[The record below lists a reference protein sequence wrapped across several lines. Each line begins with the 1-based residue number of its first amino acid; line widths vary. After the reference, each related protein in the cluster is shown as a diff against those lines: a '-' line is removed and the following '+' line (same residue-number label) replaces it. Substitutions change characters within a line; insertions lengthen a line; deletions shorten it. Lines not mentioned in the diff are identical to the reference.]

1 MIIQTITGTLFVTGD
16 IIAQQFV
23 EQRGLKSHNFYR
35 TLRLGEFESIH
46 RSTAIW
52 YRSLDRFV
60 TIKNPMLGLLT
71 RVTLD
76 PMFYYNI
83 FRRSGTIRRSTN
95 FRKAWRCKRC
105 KYKFLSEYLS

>member
-1 MIIQTITGTLFVTGD
+1 MIIQTITT
-16 IIAQQFV
+16 AQQFV

-35 TLRLGEFESIH
+35 TLRLGGFESIH
-46 RSTAIW
+46 PTDGYLVLFFRP
-52 YRSLDRFV
+52 V

-83 FRRSGTIRRSTN
+83 FRRSGTIRRSGKISN
-95 FRKAWRCKRC
+95 FRKAWRC

>member
-1 MIIQTITGTLFVTGD
+1 MIIQTITT
-16 IIAQQFV
+16 
-23 EQRGLKSHNFYR
+23 
-35 TLRLGEFESIH
+35 ESIH
-46 RSTAIW
+46 PTDGYLVLFFRP
-52 YRSLDRFV
+52 V

-83 FRRSGTIRRSTN
+83 FRRSGTIRRSGKISN
-95 FRKAWRCKRC
+95 FRKAWRC